1 MMAAMNIDT
10 RQAPMKG
17 ELLYRAKLAP
27 FTTWRVGGEAE
38 IIYRP
43 FDADDLAGFI
53 AANQDKTLTVLGAGS
68 NVLIRD
74 GGIKGVVV
82 ITAGTMTAISNQG
95 EIFRVEA
102 GVGCPAF
109 ATAVRKQ
116 QMAGAEFLSGIP
128 GTIGGAI
135 AMNAGAYGAEIW
147 DLVEKIEVLNRQG
160 QISELTKGDI
170 EYGYRYCKLPKD
182 SLVVA
187 AHLRLRRAET
197 DELEQLHENVRV
209 LQKKRSESQPL
220 TQSNCGS
227 VFKNPQGDYAARLIE
242 TAGLKGEAI
251 GGAQVSP
258 KHANFIVNNGTAT
271 AANIEQLINRVK
283 EQVKQVHGVE
293 LESEV
298 RILGEKGA
306 VEKSIVEKS
315 SGESAMKESK
325 QEKGER

>member
-1 MMAAMNIDT
+1 MAAMNIET
-10 RQAPMKG
+10 RPAPLKG

-27 FTTWRVGGEAE
+27 FTTWRVGGEAD

-43 FDADDLAGFI
+43 VDAQDLAGFI
-53 AANQDKTLTVLGAGS
+53 AANQDKPLTILGAGS

-74 GGIKGVVV
+74 GGIKGAVI
-82 ITAGTMTAISNQG
+82 ITAATLSQIDNKG
-95 EIFRVEA
+95 EIFRAEA
-102 GVGCPAF
+102 GVGCPVF
-109 ATAVRKQ
+109 ATIVRNK

-147 DLVEKIEVLNRQG
+147 DLVEKIEVVDRHG
-160 QISELTKGDI
+160 QIRELSKVEV
-170 EYGYRYCKLPKD
+170 EYGYRYCKLPED
-182 SLVVA
+182 NWVVA

-197 DELEQLHENVRV
+197 GELEQLHENVRV

-220 TQSNCGS
+220 TQRNCGS

-242 TAGLKGEAI
+242 AAGLKGEVI

-258 KHANFIVNNGTAT
+258 KHANFIVNTGTAT
-271 AANIEQLINRVK
+271 AENIEQLITRVK
-283 EQVKQVHGVE
+283 ERVKHVHGIE

-298 RILGEKGA
+298 RILGEK
-306 VEKSIVEKS
+306 K
-315 SGESAMKESK
+315 KEIG
-325 QEKGER
+325 KGE